1 MDERIS
7 LSPSFYHIHT
17 IHWFPDIEVMGGPF
31 VVYCFL
37 NQPSKTTASR
47 CDIHTPPPLGGQS
60 RATDQN
66 PGKDV
71 VLMAVMAGQILS
83 GWRNCFPASLEL
95 FWSRT
100 RC

>member
-1 MDERIS
+1 MNAS
-7 LSPSFYHIHT
+7 LFLPRFTTYIRFIGFQTSELWEGHS
-17 IHWFPDIEVMGGPF
+17 WFTAFPI
-31 VVYCFL
+31 

-66 PGKDV
+66 LGKDV

-83 GWRNCFPASLEL
+83 G
-95 FWSRT
+95 
-100 RC
+100 